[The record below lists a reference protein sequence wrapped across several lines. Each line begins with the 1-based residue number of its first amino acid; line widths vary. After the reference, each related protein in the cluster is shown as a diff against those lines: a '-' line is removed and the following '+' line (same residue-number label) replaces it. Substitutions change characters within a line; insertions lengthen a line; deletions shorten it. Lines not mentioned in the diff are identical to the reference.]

1 MCLIELLKLSDSQ
14 VCLAFT
20 YDQRMTSHKKPVIT
34 TPINVKERLPS
45 LIVFKS
51 KCTKLPYTSILIVS
65 CRILSVW
72 KWTAVWWQ
80 IWSNEFWN
88 LIYTMTITTECVPI
102 TLSLKARGTTDLT
115 GKLLMKVFWLE
126 TFESPNEFSWFYLS
140 TVIAFTHT
148 HVSCLASPNQV
159 HTCSSWLY
167 ISSTSAP
174 SNQLNL

>member
-14 VCLAFT
+14 VCLAYT
-20 YDQRMTSHKKPVIT
+20 YEGMTSHRKSVIT

-80 IWSNEFWN
+80 IRSNEFWN
-88 LIYTMTITTECVPI
+88 LIYTMTITPECLPI
-102 TLSLKARGTTDLT
+102 TLPLKARGTTDLT
-115 GKLLMKVFWLE
+115 GKLLMEIFWLE
-126 TFESPNEFSWFYLS
+126 ILNRPMNFHEFIFRNLLRFIIRLS
-140 TVIAFTHT
+140 NLYFNFIAF
-148 HVSCLASPNQV
+148 L
-159 HTCSSWLY
+159 
-167 ISSTSAP
+167 
-174 SNQLNL
+174 